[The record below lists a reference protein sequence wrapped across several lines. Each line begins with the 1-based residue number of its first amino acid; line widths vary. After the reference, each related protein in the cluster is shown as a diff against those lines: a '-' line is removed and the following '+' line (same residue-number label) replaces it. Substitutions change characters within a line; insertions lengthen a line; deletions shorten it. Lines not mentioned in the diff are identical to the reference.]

1 VNKTRQAEIRAQ
13 EEVRSQ
19 DEEAREHGDL
29 GEDRI
34 KEALETAAE
43 VAEKTGGLGTPG
55 RPVNRRSPF
64 MIGLTGALGVAVAFG
79 LIEVVIRARSVLILI
94 GLAMFIAVGL
104 DPIAGWLVRHRMPRW
119 AAVLTVVVCGLAIAA
134 AFLAAAIP
142 PLANEATALAHQIPH
157 YMHDLQNRNSQLGKL
172 NVKYHI
178 QDRLTGLV
186 TKGSGGSLV
195 GGVLGAGALVIST
208 VSAILVIIVLSIY
221 FLAGLPQVTAPG
233 LTRYFWSAK
242 SGLG

>member
-1 VNKTRQAEIRAQ
+1 M
-13 EEVRSQ
+13 
-19 DEEAREHGDL
+19 G
-29 GEDRI
+29 
-34 KEALETAAE
+34 
-43 VAEKTGGLGTPG
+43 G
-55 RPVNRRSPF
+55 RP
-64 MIGLTGALGVAVAFG
+64 
-79 LIEVVIRARSVLILI
+79 
-94 GLAMFIAVGL
+94 
-104 DPIAGWLVRHRMPRW
+104 D
-119 AAVLTVVVCGLAIAA
+119 LTVVVCGLAIAA

-178 QDRLTGLV
+178 QDRLSGLV

-195 GGVLGAGALVIST
+195 GGVLGAGALVISA